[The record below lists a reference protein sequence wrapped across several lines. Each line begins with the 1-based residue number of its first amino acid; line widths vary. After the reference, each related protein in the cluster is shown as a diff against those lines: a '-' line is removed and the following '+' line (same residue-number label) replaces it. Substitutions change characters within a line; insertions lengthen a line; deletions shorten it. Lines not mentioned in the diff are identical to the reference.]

1 LAIVV
6 CRPSWRETLSR
17 RRPDFHKKE
26 KEVKRKNIR
35 KGKPVE
41 TAAAVEIDQGGL
53 RRFFLDDFHNGL
65 KKASAKTLQL
75 FFTVPTGSATADNQP
90 SAYGRGKHKTWN
102 RHLHKIPDTTFPCVP
117 RESFFTRC
125 HISDSS
131 FVLLSD
137 GEITG

>member
-102 RHLHKIPDTTFPCVP
+102 RHLHKIPDTTIVVCFRQACVTVP
-117 RESFFTRC
+117 PES
-125 HISDSS
+125 
-131 FVLLSD
+131 
-137 GEITG
+137 

>member
-102 RHLHKIPDTTFPCVP
+102 RHLHKIPDTTHHP
-117 RESFFTRC
+117 TQ
-125 HISDSS
+125 
-131 FVLLSD
+131 LY
-137 GEITG
+137 